1 MKYRN
6 TKTGAVIDVPSEL
19 GGNWVKI
26 DAEPKKAPV
35 VAPTIDEEEVKP
47 KKTRKKTTTNK

>member
-6 TKTGAVIDVPSEL
+6 TKTGAIIDVPSEL

-35 VAPTIDEEEVKP
+35 VVPTIDEEEVKP
-47 KKTRKKTTTNK
+47 KKTRKKTTTKK